1 MTPDTTQRTPV
12 STGTPLP
19 VTLDEARHIA
29 IAAQQLNRPRRRG
42 QVQKSDLLDTIKAIG
57 CVQLDTISVVARS
70 HETVLWSRLGAY
82 DPAHLQE
89 LHFPDGEL
97 IEYWAHAAAL
107 TPTSMFR
114 YFRRMMEER
123 KQPDS
128 WTSEWLAE
136 HAGTVD
142 HVLAAIHDEG
152 PRAARHFERPS
163 GPRPEPWTWWG
174 GKPARQAL
182 DLLWT
187 RGDLMI
193 LRRDGFQRIYE
204 LTDRLAPHLLDG
216 DLPTEAEQR
225 RYFVTH
231 ALRALGVATPHWV
244 ADYFRTGGRAH
255 VPLAQATA
263 ELRRL
268 EAEGIAIPIDVP
280 GVAAPTWL
288 DASQCSLLDELHAGR
303 AKSTRTT
310 LLSPFDNLIW
320 HRGRTESL
328 FNFEYR
334 LECYTPAPKRRYGYY
349 NLPILHRGRLVGRLD
364 PVYSRKNHVL
374 TVKSL
379 HLEPGVR
386 VTGRLLDGLAATL
399 RDYNA
404 FLGGGDISITA
415 SNPPEFRAALQSQVD
430 NA

>member
-1 MTPDTTQRTPV
+1 MTIAQKQQTYQ
-12 STGTPLP
+12 STRDPLP

-29 IAAQQLNRPRRRG
+29 IAAQRLNRPRTRG
-42 QVQKSDLLDTIKAIG
+42 VVQKAEILDTIKAIG

-70 HETVLWSRLGAY
+70 HETVLWSRLGTY
-82 DPAHLQE
+82 DPAHLRE
-89 LHFPDGEL
+89 LHYPDGEL
-97 IEYWAHAAAL
+97 IEYWVHAAAIA
-107 TPTSMFR
+107 PTSTFR

-123 KQPDS
+123 KEPNS

-136 HAGTVD
+136 HADTVA
-142 HVLAAIHDEG
+142 HVRAAILEEG

-187 RGDLMI
+187 RGELMI
-193 LRRDGFQRIYE
+193 LRRDGFQRVYE

-216 DLPTEAEQR
+216 ELPTEAEQR
-225 RYFVTH
+225 RYFVTN
-231 ALRALGVATPHWV
+231 AMRALGVATPHWV

-255 VPLAQATA
+255 VPLAQAAA
-263 ELRRL
+263 ELRQL
-268 EAEGIAIPIDVP
+268 EQEGSIIPIEVP
-280 GVAAPTWL
+280 GITDPLWL
-288 DASQCSLLDELHAGR
+288 DACRRPLLEQLRAGQ

-328 FNFEYR
+328 FGFEYR
-334 LECYTPAPKRRYGYY
+334 IECYTPAAKRRYGYY

-364 PVYSRKNHVL
+364 PVYSRKEHML
-374 TVKSL
+374 TIKSL

-386 VTGRLLDGLAATL
+386 ITNRLLDGLADAL
-399 RDYNA
+399 RDYTT
-404 FLGGGDISITA
+404 FLGGGDIHLEG
-415 SNPPEFRAALQSQVD
+415 SNPSEFRNALQTSLDRV
-430 NA
+430 